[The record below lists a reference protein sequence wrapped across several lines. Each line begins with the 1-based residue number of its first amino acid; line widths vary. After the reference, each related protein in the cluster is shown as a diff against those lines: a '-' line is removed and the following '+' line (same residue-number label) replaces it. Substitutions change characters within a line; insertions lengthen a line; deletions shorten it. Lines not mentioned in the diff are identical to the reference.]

1 MIFGTANAD
10 WYATRFILALII
22 TDEDINIDNTDLDTV
37 FDRSLRSESDEPGRS
52 HKYRTASVRRGVG
65 GTSGVHIDILGLPLL

>member
-1 MIFGTANAD
+1 MNFGTANAN

-22 TDEDINIDNTDLDTV
+22 TDEDINIDNTDLDIV
-37 FDRSLRSESDEPGRS
+37 FDRSLCSESDEPGRS